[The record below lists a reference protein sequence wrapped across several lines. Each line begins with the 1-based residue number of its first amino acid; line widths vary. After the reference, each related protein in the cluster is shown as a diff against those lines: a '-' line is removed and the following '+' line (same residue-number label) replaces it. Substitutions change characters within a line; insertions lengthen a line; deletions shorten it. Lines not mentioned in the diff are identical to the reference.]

1 MWDHLG
7 PWRGA
12 SGRRGSARAHCRDQR
27 GASTRVKR
35 AGAGAGEVAGERLV
49 WGGRLV
55 CAHEMLIYGGD
66 LSDTMKE
73 PMPLKGEFVP
83 TFPTRRDTPSP
94 AG

>member
-1 MWDHLG
+1 MLTAGTSEALAHALSV
-7 PWRGA
+7 RGLER
-12 SGRRGSARAHCRDQR
+12 GRWLEKGWF
-27 GASTRVKR
+27 GA
-35 AGAGAGEVAGERLV
+35 
-49 WGGRLV
+49 GRLV